1 MEFTEDVYIAPKEM
15 GIYREIGHHEF
26 EDVNAGTIVQRI
38 MKSRDQYEARQKA
51 KLKKAEIEAAHKQ
64 RELEQQR

>member
-64 RELEQQR
+64 RELEQQQ